1 MQQATHEVLMMV
13 LSYNSQLCIEM
24 PDKGEA

>member
-1 MQQATHEVLMMV
+1 MQKATHEVLMIL

-24 PDKGEA
+24 LNKGEA